1 MNYYNILFSIL
12 PFPKEVIYK
21 IYKMCKGFKI
31 KKTERLLNKYLI
43 KNIKQEK
50 TKFKYHFF
58 YH

>member
-1 MNYYNILFSIL
+1 MNYYNILFSVL

-43 KNIKQEK
+43 KNIK
-50 TKFKYHFF
+50 KYTSYTHI